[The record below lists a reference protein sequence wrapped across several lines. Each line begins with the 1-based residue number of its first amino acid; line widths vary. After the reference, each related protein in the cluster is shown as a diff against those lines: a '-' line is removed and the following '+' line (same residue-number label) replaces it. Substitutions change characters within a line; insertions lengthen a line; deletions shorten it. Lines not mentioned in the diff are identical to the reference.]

1 MNGKRTIAATAA
13 VFAGL
18 LTVATLAPAA
28 QAATNPTP
36 SGTRVTASDP
46 TPAGTRVTSLGA
58 TPAGTRVTSVKQADG
73 SFKISVVGGSTAASS
88 VFTTAAAPSTSPRVE
103 TAIIGPGQSTPCR
116 IGYACAAVP
125 YGSNFYVFKFVH
137 YDGYSVSGW
146 EGSGLFANNQT
157 GNAGARWDN
166 VSGGQ
171 LGCVAAGYGYYPDWH
186 PVWRIRLTAA
196 AC

>member
-18 LTVATLAPAA
+18 LTVATLAPTA

-36 SGTRVTASDP
+36 SGTRVTAPDP
-46 TPAGTRVTSLGA
+46 TPSGTRVTALGA
-58 TPAGTRVTSVKQADG
+58 SPAGTRVTSVKQADG

-103 TAIIGPGQSTPCR
+103 TAIIGPGQSTPCK

>member
-18 LTVATLAPAA
+18 LTVATLAPTA